1 MNKTIQFSASRKAL
15 LMMIMATAPA
25 LNAAATTETSPSA
38 IVQQQVGKV
47 HGTVVDG
54 NGEPIIGATV
64 KVKGL
69 KGGTITDLDGHFSL
83 DASKGA
89 TLEVSYIGYKTQVL
103 KATTS
108 NLQISMQDD
117 AQQIAD
123 VVVVGYGTMR
133 KKDLTGSVIQIKPDN
148 LANQNPGS
156 VQDILRGNAGLNVGL
171 STSAK
176 GGGSLQIRGQRS
188 ISSISTHD
196 PLLIVDGMIFYGE
209 LSEINPDD
217 IGQIDVL
224 KDASAAAVYGAKA
237 ASGVIIITTKKGK
250 IGKPTINVS
259 ANFGF
264 NKKATLEK
272 RRSAAGYV
280 QMYTD
285 YYKEK
290 TYGFDADGNYKAY
303 VATDRNGKL
312 IAQPGY
318 YDTPEV
324 AQSQY
329 GVDYETWKYGTEGD
343 DWKAIL
349 GGRLGF
355 KDAVLQNYIDG
366 KTYDW
371 YNEIGRAHV

>member
-38 IVQQQVGKV
+38 IVQQQVGKGQ
-47 HGTVVDG
+47 GTVVDG

-83 DASKGA
+83 DASRGA
-89 TLEVSYIGYKTQVL
+89 ILEVSYIGYKTQVL

-108 NLQISMQDD
+108 NLQITMQDD

-156 VQDILRGNAGLNVGL
+156 VQDILRGNAGLNIGL

-176 GGGSLQIRGQRS
+176 GGGSMEIRGKRS
-188 ISSISTHD
+188 ISGISTHD

-209 LSEINPDD
+209 LS
-217 IGQIDVL
+217 
-224 KDASAAAVYGAKA
+224 
-237 ASGVIIITTKKGK
+237 
-250 IGKPTINVS
+250 
-259 ANFGF
+259 
-264 NKKATLEK
+264 
-272 RRSAAGYV
+272 
-280 QMYTD
+280 
-285 YYKEK
+285 
-290 TYGFDADGNYKAY
+290 
-303 VATDRNGKL
+303 
-312 IAQPGY
+312 
-318 YDTPEV
+318 
-324 AQSQY
+324 
-329 GVDYETWKYGTEGD
+329 
-343 DWKAIL
+343 
-349 GGRLGF
+349 
-355 KDAVLQNYIDG
+355 
-366 KTYDW
+366 
-371 YNEIGRAHV
+371 